1 MEGRSEQRTQ
11 EYIFSREES
20 LIGKEALSRLASAHV
35 AVFGLGG
42 VGSYVTEALCRAGIG
57 ALSLID
63 NDRVALSNRNRQLYA
78 LSSTAGQKKTEAA
91 KSRCLDINP
100 DVDLRLYD
108 TFVLPENLPDLL
120 DEIAG
125 DVPLDYVVDAVDTVA
140 AKLALAELCEARG
153 IPLISCCGTGNKL
166 DPSLFEICDISKTSV
181 CPLCRVLRRELKLRG
196 VRKLTVCYSRELP
209 IKTGGRTPASISYVP
224 GTAGLMIAGHV
235 IRQIAGI

>member
-11 EYIFSREES
+11 EHIFSREES

-100 DVDLRLYD
+100 DVALRLYD

-166 DPSLFEICDISKTSV
+166 DPSLFEISDIYN
-181 CPLCRVLRRELKLRG
+181 KLRG
-196 VRKLTVCYSRELP
+196 VKKLTVCYSRELP

-224 GTAGLMIAGHV
+224 GSAGLMIAGYV